1 MIQLKNGSFP
11 SSILSLFVTKELA
24 LFAMVLIFRTK
35 IGKVRVFCIKS
46 LNVFNEN
53 PSKAIHKSS
62 KLFFL
67 HLLWL
72 YQLNWMTLS

>member
-35 IGKVRVFCIKS
+35 IEKVRVFCIKS

-53 PSKAIHKSS
+53 LSKAIHKSS
-62 KLFFL
+62 KLFFFGIF
-67 HLLWL
+67 
-72 YQLNWMTLS
+72 YGCIN